1 MGYEHRLERTLQRDH
16 LGVEVARG
24 DQVNEQ
30 VLDVVERRTLGER
43 GGKRE
48 DLLAKEKALFVV

>member
-1 MGYEHRLERTLQRDH
+1 
-16 LGVEVARG
+16 VARG

-30 VLDVVERRTLGER
+30 IFNVIERRPFGER

-48 DLLAKEKALFVV
+48 DLLAKEKAFFVV